1 MTDKNSAG
9 SSKKW
14 LPCPFC
20 GDRDI
25 RSRHRGHPTSGQ
37 WVIECGSCSCELTG
51 FASQQDAWACWN
63 KRPAPETPQPTSKEL
78 ALLLCRAA
86 GWLAVPEGES
96 AKSTRELIER
106 LVAAVKAHAYE
117 TPAPHAAVVREIYD
131 RHNRISKLLY
141 GSAPGVVLGPM
152 DSDAAHADRG
162 TLLSLLTPAQRGD
175 GPVQETCEG
184 LPESQEPKYTVANGR
199 IVNRASGQPIPDD
212 EPVFILRAKDRE
224 AVYALMDYRSRC
236 LGNADHYSAVD
247 ARVGDFLRFKEA
259 NPARMKAPDTG
270 AAQKAFDIPAR
281 DEGETPEEYRK
292 RLQLF
297 GIDAPPS
304 NGDVQHGEG

>member
-1 MTDKNSAG
+1 MSAG
-9 SSKKW
+9 ELLTSKKW

-63 KRPAPETPQPTSKEL
+63 KRPAPETPQPASKEL

-117 TPAPHAAVVREIYD
+117 TPVQPGELEQLRRIDQAARAFV
-131 RHNRISKLLY
+131 N
-141 GSAPGVVLGPM
+141 ACPGKTAGK
-152 DSDAAHADRG
+152 AYEA
-162 TLLSLLTPAQRGD
+162 LSNALFDGRPAQETEVGVPRD
-175 GPVQETCEG
+175 GIIFIPCERHKQGTFTMTVGCVALPKAMCPGCENERIAAEKAETIENA
-184 LPESQEPKYTVANGR
+184 LNG
-199 IVNRASGQPIPDD
+199 G
-212 EPVFILRAKDRE
+212 
-224 AVYALMDYRSRC
+224 
-236 LGNADHYSAVD
+236 
-247 ARVGDFLRFKEA
+247 
-259 NPARMKAPDTG
+259 
-270 AAQKAFDIPAR
+270 
-281 DEGETPEEYRK
+281 
-292 RLQLF
+292 
-297 GIDAPPS
+297 
-304 NGDVQHGEG
+304 